1 MGNTFFAPQFRR
13 AGLAGVGDPPSPD
26 LLNAVD
32 EQVRNRFKRVDELL
46 AYGESYWL
54 SLDLGIAA
62 GPPAAG
68 TQNIIL
74 TPNQDFDL
82 LIVGANCN
90 RYLSKIEIVDSAR
103 NRLLTNGATLL
114 SSICSTPGASGA
126 IQPIFEW
133 HRPYLL
139 PARSQLRITVTADGT
154 ETGGSLTFLCLQPPT
169 SQW

>member
-1 MGNTFFAPQFRR
+1 MGNTQLAARWR
-13 AGLAGVGDPPSPD
+13 GAGLRDVTDPPSQEI
-26 LLNAVD
+26 LQAVD
-32 EQVRNRFKRVDELL
+32 DQVRNRFRRVNELL
-46 AYGESYWL
+46 QFGESYWL
-54 SLDLGIAA
+54 SLDLGIASPA
-62 GPPAAG
+62 PAAG
-68 TQNIIL
+68 TQNIII

-82 LIVGANCN
+82 LIIGANCN

-103 NRLLTNGATLL
+103 NRLLTNGATIL
-114 SSICSTPGASGA
+114 SSICSTPGANGA